1 MTGDVRQTINVR
13 QETLD
18 RSHETGDMREET
30 LDSRF
35 KTGDS
40 RCETGDIS
48 YETGDRRWGHKTS
61 EMRYK
66 KLSQETGNTRHETPH
81 RRQKM

>member
-35 KTGDS
+35 K
-40 RCETGDIS
+40 TGDIS